1 MKEVIEYGAQEY
13 DKMEQSYLDKITKKD
28 QQFNIHK
35 ESQEKDQEFKIQ
47 SINEKIFSLQKHCR
61 FDKYNL
67 NEKFELICNRL
78 LEGEIQGLQQTVLK
92 MQVRQEEEIKETIIT
107 S

>member
-1 MKEVIEYGAQEY
+1 MKEVIEYGAHEY

-47 SINEKIFSLQKHCR
+47 SINEKISSLQKHCR

-67 NEKFELICNRL
+67 NEINIILNR
-78 LEGEIQGLQQTVLK
+78 IKK
-92 MQVRQEEEIKETIIT
+92 MFMDRHDFYKYL
-107 S
+107 